1 MLRQPIIT
9 IMGHVDHGKTSLLD
23 AIRGSAIAARE
34 AGGITQ
40 AIGASI
46 IPANTLKAVCGDL
59 LAKLNLKLAIPG
71 LLFIDTPGHAAFV
84 HHRKVGGDL
93 ADMAILVIDI
103 TEGIMPQTTECLN
116 ILRACKTPFIIVA
129 NKIDMIEGWHT
140 KELPL
145 IASINSQEQRVV
157 QRFETKLYELVA
169 KLFEQKFEAERFDRV
184 SDYTKQ
190 IAIVPASAKT
200 KEGIPEL
207 LMVLC
212 GLTQK
217 YLEKNIQCHTDAPAR
232 GTVLEVKEE
241 KGIGS
246 VIDVIVFDG
255 SIRTNDILVAAGN
268 ECPIV
273 TKVKVLLQPE
283 PLQEMREKKSK
294 FRPVKEVCAASGVR
308 IGASGLENVVPGT
321 PIFTATQTTL
331 EETKARIVS
340 EMQSIEQELDKEG
353 VIIKADNLGSLEAL
367 RILLREKNIP
377 VLRASIGNITKKD
390 ISDAQSSAAK
400 NPLHAVILGFNILPA
415 EPFEGT
421 KIITHN
427 IIYRVIEDYDAW
439 VEEQKKA
446 VEFGELNLLV
456 KPCKI
461 QLLSGYVFR
470 QSNPAVAGVEVQA
483 GTLKAGVSLMKSN
496 GEPITSAKAIQKE
509 QQTVPELARND
520 RGAVSFPNLVVGRN
534 IKEGDVL
541 YSVISEDDFRKY
553 KEYRQY
559 LKEDEKNVLKEIAE
573 IMRQKNPVWGV

>member
-46 IPANTLKAVCGDL
+46 IPAATLQAVCGDL
-59 LAKLNLKLAIPG
+59 LEKLNLKLVIPG

-84 HHRKVGGDL
+84 HHRKTGGDL
-93 ADMAILVIDI
+93 ADIAVLVIDI
-103 TEGIMPQTTECLN
+103 NEGIMPQTAECLN
-116 ILRACKTPFIIVA
+116 ILRSCKTPFIIVA
-129 NKIDMIEGWHT
+129 NKIDMIEGWRT
-140 KELPL
+140 SNLPL
-145 IASINSQEQRVV
+145 ITGVNSQEQRVL

-169 KLFEQKFEAERFDRV
+169 KLYENKFEAERFDRV

-190 IAIVPASAKT
+190 IAIAKT

-217 YLEKNIQCHTDAPAR
+217 YLEKNIQCDPNASAQ

-241 KGIGS
+241 KGVGS
-246 VIDVIVFDG
+246 VIDAIIFDG
-255 SIRTNDILVAAGN
+255 AIRTNDCLVVAGT
-268 ECPIV
+268 EGAIV

-283 PLQEMREKKSK
+283 PLQEMREKKSRFK
-294 FRPVKEVCAASGVR
+294 PVREACAASGVR
-308 IGASGLENVVPGT
+308 IGAASLEKVIPGT
-321 PIFTATQTTL
+321 PLFTATTQTL
-331 EETKARIVS
+331 EETKAKIS
-340 EMQSIEQELDKEG
+340 KEMQAIDKQLDKEG
-353 VIIKADNLGSLEAL
+353 VIIKADSLGSLEAL
-367 RILLREKNIP
+367 IILLRDKKIP
-377 VLRASIGNITKKD
+377 VLKASIGGITKKD
-390 ISDAQSSAAK
+390 ISDAQSSSD
-400 NPLHAVILGFNILPA
+400 PLHAVILGFNITPA
-415 EPFEGT
+415 EQVEGV
-421 KIITHN
+421 KIIVHN
-427 IIYRVIEDYDAW
+427 VIYRLIEDYDAW
-439 VEEQKKA
+439 VIEQKKA
-446 VEFGELNLLV
+446 VELGEMNILT

-461 QLLSGYVFR
+461 LLLSGYVFR
-470 QSNPAVAGVEVQA
+470 QSNPAVVGVEVQA

-509 QQTVPELARND
+509 QESVPELLRND
-520 RGAVSFPNLVVGRN
+520 RGAVSLPNMIVGRN

-541 YSVISEDDFRKY
+541 YTVISEDEFRKY

-559 LKEDEKNVLKEIAE
+559 LKDDEKNVLKEIAE
-573 IMRQKNPVWGV
+573 TMRKKNPVWGV

>member
-46 IPANTLKAVCGDL
+46 IPAKTLQAVCGDL

-84 HHRKVGGDL
+84 HHRKTGGDL
-93 ADMAILVIDI
+93 ADIAVLVIDVN
-103 TEGIMPQTTECLN
+103 EGIMPQTLECLN
-116 ILRACKTPFIIVA
+116 ILRACKTPFVIVA
-129 NKIDMIEGWHT
+129 NKIDMVEGWRVLGKPIIST
-140 KELPL
+140 ISE
-145 IASINSQEQRVV
+145 QEPRVM

-169 KLFEQKFEAERFDRV
+169 KLYENKFEAERFDRV

-212 GLTQK
+212 GLTQR
-217 YLEKNIQCHTDAPAR
+217 YLEKNIQCDPNAPAQ

-246 VIDVIVFDG
+246 VIDVIIFDG
-255 SIRTNDILVAAGN
+255 MLRTGDTLVLAGS
-268 ECPIV
+268 EGPIV
-273 TKVKVLLQPE
+273 TKVKVLLEPE
-283 PLQEMREKKSK
+283 PLQETREKKSR
-294 FRPVKEVCAASGVR
+294 FRTVKEVCAASGVR
-308 IGASGLENVVPGT
+308 IGASGLEHVLPGT
-321 PIFTATQTTL
+321 PILSATQQNI
-331 EETKARIVS
+331 EGAKSRITK
-340 EMQSIEQELDKEG
+340 ELQSITHQLDKEG
-353 VIIKADNLGSLEAL
+353 IVIKADNLGSLEAL
-367 RILLREKNIP
+367 TILLREKKIP
-377 VLRASIGNITKKD
+377 VLKASIGNITKQD
-390 ISDAQSSAAK
+390 ISDAQASK
-400 NPLHAVILGFNILPA
+400 NPLHAVILGFNIQPP
-415 EPFEGT
+415 EPVDGV
-421 KIITHN
+421 KIIIHN
-427 IIYRVIEDYDAW
+427 IIYKVIEDYEAW

-446 VEFGELNLLV
+446 VESGELNLLP

-461 QLLSGYVFR
+461 LLLQGYVFR
-470 QSNPAVAGVEVQA
+470 QSNPAVVGVEVQA
-483 GTLKAGVSLMKSN
+483 GTLKAGVSLMKTN

-509 QQTVPELARND
+509 QQTVPELTRND
-520 RGAVSFPNLVVGRN
+520 RGAVSLPNLIVGRN

-541 YSVISEDDFRKY
+541 YSVISEEDFRKY
-553 KEYRQY
+553 KEFRQY
-559 LKEDEKNVLKEIAE
+559 LKEDERNVLKEIAE